1 MPLNT
6 EKGCVRMTRKILA
19 VDDEPS
25 IVKLVSAALTTRGY
39 EVVTAYDG
47 QDALDKVALEKP
59 DLIVLDIMMPKMDGR
74 EVARRLS
81 KDPKTAKIPIVFL
94 SAIGDLDSQLDTL
107 EELKDVEYLTKPFDV
122 KELGDYVEA
131 MLDPAKRAELANHR
145 NRQVGKLRTMVEIMN
160 RKRETT

>member
-1 MPLNT
+1 
-6 EKGCVRMTRKILA
+6 MTRKILA

-25 IVKLVSAALTTRGY
+25 IVKLVSAALTMRGY

-94 SAIGDLDSQLDTL
+94 SAIGDLNSQLDTL

-145 NRQVGKLRTMVEIMN
+145 SRQVGKLRTMVEIMH
-160 RKRETT
+160 RKRENT

>member
-1 MPLNT
+1 
-6 EKGCVRMTRKILA
+6 MTRKILA

-25 IVKLVSAALTTRGY
+25 IVKLVSTALTMRGY

-81 KDPKTAKIPIVFL
+81 KDPRTAKIPIVFL
-94 SAIGDLDSQLDTL
+94 SAIGDLDSQLNTL

-145 NRQVGKLRTMVEIMN
+145 SRQVGKLRTMVEIMH
-160 RKRETT
+160 RRRENT

>member
-1 MPLNT
+1 
-6 EKGCVRMTRKILA
+6 MTRKILA

-25 IVKLVSAALTTRGY
+25 IVKLVSAALTMRGY

-81 KDPKTAKIPIVFL
+81 KDPRTAKIPIVFL
-94 SAIGDLDSQLDTL
+94 SAIGDLDSQLNTL

-145 NRQVGKLRTMVEIMN
+145 SRQVGKLRTMVEIMH
-160 RKRETT
+160 RRRENT

>member
-1 MPLNT
+1 M
-6 EKGCVRMTRKILA
+6 RMTRKILA

-47 QDALDKVALEKP
+47 QDALDKVVLEKP
-59 DLIVLDIMMPKMDGR
+59 DLIVLDIMMPRMDGR

-94 SAIGDLDSQLDTL
+94 SAIGDLSSQLDTL

-122 KELGDYVEA
+122 KELGDYVDA

-145 NRQVGKLRTMVEIMN
+145 NRQVGKLRTMVEIMH

>member
-1 MPLNT
+1 
-6 EKGCVRMTRKILA
+6 MTRKILA

-25 IVKLVSAALTTRGY
+25 IVKLVSTALTMRGY

-47 QDALDKVALEKP
+47 QNALDKVALEKP

-94 SAIGDLDSQLDTL
+94 SAIGDLDSQLSTL

-145 NRQVGKLRTMVEIMN
+145 SRQVGKLRTMVEIMH
-160 RKRETT
+160 RKREIT

>member
-1 MPLNT
+1 
-6 EKGCVRMTRKILA
+6 MTRKILA

-59 DLIVLDIMMPKMDGR
+59 DLIVLDIMMPRMDGR

-122 KELGDYVEA
+122 KELGDYVDA

-145 NRQVGKLRTMVEIMN
+145 NRQVGKLRTMVEIMH